1 MQTSQ
6 QLKPPPVEEHYDTLL
21 APNQSYASVSAKI
34 SDIVLYPL
42 TKTPLG
48 WLGAFAV
55 AAALLMLYLYSLATL
70 FTVGIGIWGI
80 NIPVAW
86 GFDIINFVWWIG
98 IGHAGTLISA
108 ILLLFRQDWRTSI
121 NRAAEAM
128 TIFAVACAGI
138 YPLVH
143 TGRPW
148 LDYWFLPY
156 PSTLGMWPQ
165 FRSPLEWDVF
175 AISTYATVSVLFW
188 FVGLVPDFATLRDRS
203 QNRIAKLLYGLASLG
218 WRGAAKHW
226 QRYEIASLILAGL
239 STPLVLSVH
248 SIISFDFA
256 VSQLPGWHVTVFPP
270 YFVAGAVYCG
280 FAMVIVLMVPIRKWF
295 GLEGLI
301 TMKHFDVMSKVML
314 ASGMIV
320 TYGYFGE
327 IFYSWYS
334 ASIYEYFL
342 IVNRTV
348 GPYAWSYWAL
358 ILFNVLIPQLLWF
371 KRFRTNLWVL
381 FIISIAINIGMW
393 FERWVIIVLS
403 LHRDFLPS
411 SWATYTPS
419 FYDWAT
425 YIGSFGLFFVL
436 FLLFIRLLPM
446 VAIFE
451 VRDLVHKTAH
461 KSHSAEEHGHTGA

>member
-6 QLKPPPVEEHYDTLL
+6 KINQPVVETYDELL
-21 APNQSYASVSAKI
+21 APGQTYASVSAKI
-34 SDIVLYPL
+34 GDIVLYPVL
-42 TKTPLG
+42 KTPWG
-48 WLGAFAV
+48 WIGGIAV
-55 AAALLMLYLYSLATL
+55 AGLLLMLYLYSLATL

-80 NIPVAW
+80 NVPVAW

-175 AISTYATVSVLFW
+175 AISTYATVSILFW
-188 FVGLVPDFATLRDRS
+188 FVGLIPDLATLRDRA
-203 QNRIAKLLYGLASLG
+203 QHPIAKFFYGALSLG

-226 QRYEIASLILAGL
+226 QRYEVASLILAGL

-280 FAMVIVLMVPIRKWF
+280 FAMVILLMIPIRKLF

-314 ASGMIV
+314 ASGLIV

-327 IFYSWYS
+327 IFYAWYS

-371 KRFRTNLWVL
+371 KRFRTNLAVL
-381 FIISIAINIGMW
+381 LFVSVAINIGMW

-411 SWATYTPS
+411 SWDVYNPS

-425 YIGSFGLFFVL
+425 FIGSFGLFFVL
-436 FLLFIRLLPM
+436 FFLFIRLLPM
-446 VAIFE
+446 ITIFE

-461 KSHSAEEHGHTGA
+461 KAHDQKGH

>member
-6 QLKPPPVEEHYDTLL
+6 KVNQPVVETYDELL
-21 APNQSYASVSAKI
+21 APGQTYASVSSKI
-34 SDIVLYPL
+34 GDIVLYPVL
-42 TKTPLG
+42 KTPWG
-48 WLGAFAV
+48 WIGGIAV
-55 AAALLMLYLYSLATL
+55 AGLLLMLYLYSLATL

-80 NIPVAW
+80 NVPVAW

-188 FVGLVPDFATLRDRS
+188 FVGLIPDLATLRDRAKHP
-203 QNRIAKLLYGLASLG
+203 IAKFFYGALSLG

-226 QRYEIASLILAGL
+226 QRYEVASLILAGL

-280 FAMVIVLMVPIRKWF
+280 FAMVILLMIPIRKLF

-314 ASGMIV
+314 ASGLIV

-327 IFYSWYS
+327 IFYAWYS

-371 KRFRTNLWVL
+371 KRFRTNLAVL
-381 FIISIAINIGMW
+381 LFVSVAINIGMW

-411 SWATYTPS
+411 SWDVYNPS

-425 YIGSFGLFFVL
+425 FIGSFGLFFVL
-436 FLLFIRLLPM
+436 FFLFIRVLPM
-446 VAIFE
+446 ITIFE

-461 KSHSAEEHGHTGA
+461 KAHDQKGH

>member
-1 MQTSQ
+1 MMQTSQ
-6 QLKPPPVEEHYDTLL
+6 PLKPQAVEEHYDTLL
-21 APNQSYASVSAKI
+21 APNQSYESVSAKI

-42 TKTPLG
+42 TKTPAG
-48 WLGAFAV
+48 WLGAFAI
-55 AAALLMLYLYSLATL
+55 AAALLMLYLYSLAVL
-70 FTVGIGIWGI
+70 FTAGIGVWGI

-203 QNRIAKLLYGLASLG
+203 QNRIAKILYGLASLG

-226 QRYEIASLILAGL
+226 QRYEVASLILAGL

-295 GLEGLI
+295 GLQGLI

-381 FIISIAINIGMW
+381 FFISIAINIGMW

-411 SWATYTPS
+411 SWDSYTPS

-461 KSHSAEEHGHTGA
+461 KEQDH

>member
-1 MQTSQ
+1 MMQTSQ
-6 QLKPPPVEEHYDTLL
+6 KVNQPVVETYDELL
-21 APNQSYASVSAKI
+21 APGQTYASVSAKI
-34 SDIVLYPL
+34 GDIVLYPVL
-42 TKTPLG
+42 KTPWG
-48 WLGAFAV
+48 WIGGIAV
-55 AAALLMLYLYSLATL
+55 AGLLLMLYLYSLATL

-80 NIPVAW
+80 NVPVAW

-175 AISTYATVSVLFW
+175 AISTYATVSILFW
-188 FVGLVPDFATLRDRS
+188 FVGLIPDLATLRDRA
-203 QNRIAKLLYGLASLG
+203 QHPVAKFFYGALSLG

-226 QRYEIASLILAGL
+226 QRYEVASLILAGL

-280 FAMVIVLMVPIRKWF
+280 FAMVILLMIPIRKLF

-314 ASGMIV
+314 ASGLIV

-327 IFYSWYS
+327 IFYAWYS

-358 ILFNVLIPQLLWF
+358 IIFNVLIPQLLWF
-371 KRFRTNLWVL
+371 KRFRTNLAVL
-381 FIISIAINIGMW
+381 LFVSVAINIGMW

-411 SWATYTPS
+411 SWDVYNPS

-425 YIGSFGLFFVL
+425 FIGSFGLFFVL
-436 FLLFIRLLPM
+436 FFLFIRLLPM
-446 VAIFE
+446 ITIFE

-461 KSHSAEEHGHTGA
+461 KAHDQKGH

>member
-6 QLKPPPVEEHYDTLL
+6 KINQPVVEKLDELL
-21 APNQSYASVSAKI
+21 APGQTYASVSAKI
-34 SDIVLYPL
+34 GDIVLYPVL
-42 TKTPLG
+42 KTPWG
-48 WLGAFAV
+48 WIGGIAIAGL
-55 AAALLMLYLYSLATL
+55 LLMLYLYSLATL

-80 NIPVAW
+80 NVPVAW

-188 FVGLVPDFATLRDRS
+188 FVGLIPDLATLRDRA
-203 QNRIAKLLYGLASLG
+203 QHPVAKFFYGALSLG

-226 QRYEIASLILAGL
+226 QRYEVASLILAGL

-280 FAMVIVLMVPIRKWF
+280 FAMVILLMIPIRKLF

-301 TMKHFDVMSKVML
+301 TLKHFDVMSKVML
-314 ASGMIV
+314 ASGLIV

-327 IFYSWYS
+327 IFYAWYS

-358 ILFNVLIPQLLWF
+358 IIFNVLIPQLLWF
-371 KRFRTNLWVL
+371 KRFRTNLPILLV
-381 FIISIAINIGMW
+381 ISVAINIGMW

-411 SWATYTPS
+411 SWDVYNPS

-425 YIGSFGLFFVL
+425 FIGSFGLFFVL
-436 FLLFIRLLPM
+436 FFLFIRLLPM
-446 VAIFE
+446 ITIFE

-461 KSHSAEEHGHTGA
+461 KAHDQKGH

>member
-1 MQTSQ
+1 MQSSK
-6 QLKPPPVEEHYDTLL
+6 QLKPPVTETYDSLL
-21 APNQSYASVSAKI
+21 APGQSLSSVTTKI
-34 SDIVLYPL
+34 SDIVLYPVL
-42 TKTPLG
+42 KTPIG
-48 WLGAFAV
+48 WVIAFVGAGL
-55 AAALLMLYLYSLATL
+55 LLMLYLYSLATL
-70 FTVGIGIWGI
+70 FTAGIGIWGI

-108 ILLLFRQDWRTSI
+108 VLLLFRQDWRTSI

-138 YPLVH
+138 YPLIH

-188 FVGLVPDFATLRDRS
+188 FVGLVPDLATLRDRS
-203 QNRIAKLLYGLASLG
+203 TSPIAKTLYGLFALG

-226 QRYEIASLILAGL
+226 QRYEVASLLLAGL

-256 VSQLPGWHVTVFPP
+256 VAQLPGWHVTVFPP

-280 FAMVIVLMVPIRKWF
+280 FAMVIVLMIPIRKWF

-327 IFYSWYS
+327 IFYAWYS
-334 ASIYEYFL
+334 SSIYEYYL
-342 IVNRTV
+342 IINRFT
-348 GPYAWSYWAL
+348 GPYAWTYWAL
-358 ILFNVLIPQLLWF
+358 ILFNVLIPQALWS
-371 KRFRTNLWVL
+371 KKLRRNLPVL
-381 FIISIAINIGMW
+381 FVVSLAINVGMW
-393 FERWVIIVLS
+393 FERWVIIVMS

-411 SWATYTPS
+411 SWASYSPT
-419 FYDWAT
+419 FYDWST
-425 YIGSFGLFFVL
+425 FIGSFGLFFVL
-436 FLLFIRLLPM
+436 FLLFIRFIPM
-446 VAIFE
+446 IAIFE
-451 VRDLVHKTAH
+451 VRDLVHKTSAH
-461 KSHSAEEHGHTGA
+461 PAKHEESNHTGA

>member
-6 QLKPPPVEEHYDTLL
+6 KVNQPVVETYDELL
-21 APNQSYASVSAKI
+21 APGQTYASVSAKI
-34 SDIVLYPL
+34 GDIVLYPVL
-42 TKTPLG
+42 KTPWG
-48 WLGAFAV
+48 WIGGIAV
-55 AAALLMLYLYSLATL
+55 AGLLLMLYLYSLATL

-80 NIPVAW
+80 NVPVAW

-188 FVGLVPDFATLRDRS
+188 FVGLIPDLATLRDRA
-203 QNRIAKLLYGLASLG
+203 QHPVAKFFYGALSLG

-226 QRYEIASLILAGL
+226 QRYEVASLILAGL

-280 FAMVIVLMVPIRKWF
+280 FAMVILLMIPIRKLF

-314 ASGMIV
+314 ASGLIV

-327 IFYSWYS
+327 IFYAWYS

-358 ILFNVLIPQLLWF
+358 IIFNVLIPQLLWF
-371 KRFRTNLWVL
+371 KRFRTNLAVL
-381 FIISIAINIGMW
+381 LFVSVAINIGMW

-411 SWATYTPS
+411 SWDVYNPS

-425 YIGSFGLFFVL
+425 FIGSFGLFFVL
-436 FLLFIRLLPM
+436 FFLFIRLLPM
-446 VAIFE
+446 ITIFE

-461 KSHSAEEHGHTGA
+461 KAHDQKGH

>member
-1 MQTSQ
+1 MQAQ
-6 QLKPPPVEEHYDTLL
+6 RIKPPVIETTDALL
-21 APNQSYASVSAKI
+21 GPNQTYEGVTAKI
-34 SDIVLYPL
+34 TDIVLTAPR
-42 TKTPLG
+42 KTPWG
-48 WLGAFAV
+48 WPVGFV
-55 AAALLMLYLYSLATL
+55 AAGMFLLLYLFSLATL
-70 FTVGIGIWGI
+70 FVRGVGIWGI

-108 ILLLFRQDWRTSI
+108 VLLLFRQDWRTSI

-156 PSTLGMWPQ
+156 PATTGMWPQ

-175 AISTYATVSVLFW
+175 AISTYATISTLFW
-188 FVGLVPDFATLRDRS
+188 FVGLIPDMAVLRDRATHIWVK
-203 QNRIAKLLYGLASLG
+203 RFYGALSLG
-218 WRGAAKHW
+218 WRGAARHW
-226 QRYEIASLILAGL
+226 NRYETASLILAGL

-280 FAMVIVLMVPIRKWF
+280 FAMVINLLVPIRRWF
-295 GLEGLI
+295 GLHDLI
-301 TMKHFDVMSKVML
+301 TMKHFDLMGQVML
-314 ASGMIV
+314 ASGLV
-320 TYGYFGE
+320 VAYGYVSEMF
-327 IFYSWYS
+327 FAWYS
-334 ASIYEYFL
+334 GTIYEQFL

-358 ILFNVLIPQLLWF
+358 IILNIAIPQLLWF
-371 KRFRTNLWVL
+371 PRVRQNIPLL
-381 FIISIAINIGMW
+381 FFISICVNIGMW
-393 FERWVIIVLS
+393 FERWVIVVLS

-411 SWATYTPS
+411 SWGMYTPS
-419 FYDWAT
+419 FWDWST

-436 FLLFIRLLPM
+436 FFLFIRLLP
-446 VAIFE
+446 VISVFE
-451 VRDLVHKTAH
+451 VRDLIHKTKHAKAASTTDH
-461 KSHSAEEHGHTGA
+461 V

>member
-6 QLKPPPVEEHYDTLL
+6 PLKPPVVETYDELL
-21 APNQSYASVSAKI
+21 GPGETYSSVTARI
-34 SDIVLYPL
+34 GDIVLYPIL
-42 TKTPLG
+42 KTPWG
-48 WLGAFAV
+48 WIGGFI
-55 AAALLMLYLYSLATL
+55 AAGLLLMLYLYSLATL

-108 ILLLFRQDWRTSI
+108 VLLLFRQDWRTSI

-138 YPLVH
+138 YPLIH

-188 FVGLVPDFATLRDRS
+188 FIGLIPDLATLRDRA
-203 QNRIAKLLYGLASLG
+203 QHPIPKIFYGLLSLG

-226 QRYEIASLILAGL
+226 QRYEKASLILAGL

-256 VSQLPGWHVTVFPP
+256 VAQLPGWHVTVFPP

-280 FAMVIVLMVPIRKWF
+280 FAMVIVLMIPIRRWF
-295 GLEGLI
+295 GLHSLI
-301 TMKHFDVMSKVML
+301 TMRHFDVMSKVML
-314 ASGMIV
+314 ASGLIV

-334 ASIYEYFL
+334 GSIYEYFL
-342 IVNRTV
+342 IVNRLV
-348 GPYAWSYWAL
+348 GPWAWSYWAL
-358 ILFNVLIPQLLWF
+358 ILFNVLIPQALWF
-371 KRFRTNLWVL
+371 KRYRTNLPVL
-381 FIISIAINIGMW
+381 FFVSMCINVGMW

-403 LHRDFLPS
+403 LTRDFLPT
-411 SWATYTPS
+411 SWGVYTPT

-425 YIGSFGLFFVL
+425 YIGSFGLFFIL
-436 FLLFIRLLPM
+436 FFLFIRLLPM

-461 KSHSAEEHGHTGA
+461 KAHDKEDHGHAGA

>member
-6 QLKPPPVEEHYDTLL
+6 KLNQPVVETHDELL
-21 APNQSYASVSAKI
+21 APGQTYASVSAKI
-34 SDIVLYPL
+34 GDIVLYPVL
-42 TKTPLG
+42 KTPWG
-48 WLGAFAV
+48 WIGGIAV
-55 AAALLMLYLYSLATL
+55 AGLLLMLYLYSLATL

-80 NIPVAW
+80 NVPVAW

-188 FVGLVPDFATLRDRS
+188 FVGLIPDLATLRDRA
-203 QNRIAKLLYGLASLG
+203 QHPVAKFFYGALSLG

-226 QRYEIASLILAGL
+226 QRYEVASLILAGL

-280 FAMVIVLMVPIRKWF
+280 FAMVILLMIPIRKLF

-314 ASGMIV
+314 ASGLIV

-327 IFYSWYS
+327 IFYAWYS

-371 KRFRTNLWVL
+371 KRFRTNLAVL
-381 FIISIAINIGMW
+381 LFVSVAINIGMW

-411 SWATYTPS
+411 SWDVYNPS

-425 YIGSFGLFFVL
+425 FIGSFGLFFVL
-436 FLLFIRLLPM
+436 FFLFIRLLPM
-446 VAIFE
+446 ITIFE

-461 KSHSAEEHGHTGA
+461 KAHDQKGH

>member
-6 QLKPPPVEEHYDTLL
+6 PLKPPVVETYDELL
-21 APNQSYASVSAKI
+21 GPGETYTSVTARI
-34 SDIVLYPL
+34 GDIVLSPL
-42 TKTPLG
+42 LKTPWG
-48 WLGAFAV
+48 WIGGFV
-55 AAALLMLYLYSLATL
+55 AAGLLLMLYLYALATL

-80 NIPVAW
+80 NVPIAW

-108 ILLLFRQDWRTSI
+108 VLLLFRQDWRTSI

-138 YPLVH
+138 YPLIH

-188 FVGLVPDFATLRDRS
+188 FIGLIPDLATLRDRAEHP
-203 QNRIAKLLYGLASLG
+203 IAKGFYGLLSLG

-226 QRYEIASLILAGL
+226 QRYEKASLILAGL

-256 VSQLPGWHVTVFPP
+256 VAQLPGWHVTVFPP

-280 FAMVIVLMVPIRKWF
+280 SAMVIVLMIPIRRWF
-295 GLEGLI
+295 GLHSLI
-301 TMKHFDVMSKVML
+301 TMRHFDVMSKVML
-314 ASGMIV
+314 ASGLIV

-334 ASIYEYFL
+334 GSIYEYFL
-342 IVNRTV
+342 IVNRTT
-348 GPYAWSYWAL
+348 GPWAWSYWAL
-358 ILFNVLIPQLLWF
+358 ILFNVLVPQALWF
-371 KRFRTNLWVL
+371 KRYRTNLPVL
-381 FIISIAINIGMW
+381 FFVSMCINIGMW

-403 LHRDFLPS
+403 LTRDFLPT
-411 SWATYTPS
+411 SWGTYTPT

-436 FLLFIRLLPM
+436 FFLFIRLLPM

-451 VRDLVHKTAH
+451 VRDLVHKNAH
-461 KSHSAEEHGHTGA
+461 KAHNNEDHGHAGA

>member
-1 MQTSQ
+1 MQSSQ
-6 QLKPPPVEEHYDTLL
+6 PLKPPVVETYDELL
-21 APNQSYASVSAKI
+21 GPGESYTSVTAKI
-34 SDIVLYPL
+34 GDIVLYPL
-42 TKTPLG
+42 LKTPLG
-48 WLGAFAV
+48 WIGGFV
-55 AAALLMLYLYSLATL
+55 AAGLFLMLYLYSLATL

-80 NIPVAW
+80 NIPIAW

-175 AISTYATVSVLFW
+175 AISTYATVSILFW
-188 FVGLVPDFATLRDRS
+188 FVGLIPDLATLRDRAKHP
-203 QNRIAKLLYGLASLG
+203 IAKMLYGIGALG

-226 QRYEIASLILAGL
+226 QRYEMASLMLAGL

-280 FAMVIVLMVPIRKWF
+280 FAMVILLMVPIRSWF
-295 GLEGLI
+295 GLHNLI
-301 TMKHFDVMSKVML
+301 TMRHFDVMSKVML
-314 ASGMIV
+314 ASGLIV

-334 ASIYEYFL
+334 GSIYEYFL
-342 IVNRTV
+342 IVNRTT
-348 GPYAWSYWAL
+348 GPWAWSYWAL
-358 ILFNVLIPQLLWF
+358 ILFNVLIPQLLWS
-371 KRFRTNLWVL
+371 KKFRTNLPVL
-381 FIISIAINIGMW
+381 FFISICINIGMW

-403 LHRDFLPS
+403 LTRDFLPT
-411 SWATYTPS
+411 SWDVYTPT

-436 FLLFIRLLPM
+436 FFLFVRLLPM

-451 VRDLVHKTAH
+451 VRDLVHKTEHKAH
-461 KSHSAEEHGHTGA
+461 EKEGHGHAGA

>member
-6 QLKPPPVEEHYDTLL
+6 KVNQPVVETYDELL
-21 APNQSYASVSAKI
+21 APGQTYASVSAKI
-34 SDIVLYPL
+34 GDIVLYPVL
-42 TKTPLG
+42 KTPWG
-48 WLGAFAV
+48 WIGGIAV
-55 AAALLMLYLYSLATL
+55 AGLLLMLYLYSLATL

-80 NIPVAW
+80 NVPVAW

-175 AISTYATVSVLFW
+175 AISTYATVSILFW
-188 FVGLVPDFATLRDRS
+188 FVGLIPDLATLRDRA
-203 QNRIAKLLYGLASLG
+203 QHPVAKFFYGALSLG

-226 QRYEIASLILAGL
+226 QRYEVASLILAGL

-280 FAMVIVLMVPIRKWF
+280 FAMVILLMIPIRKLF

-314 ASGMIV
+314 ASGLIV

-327 IFYSWYS
+327 IFYAWYS

-358 ILFNVLIPQLLWF
+358 IIFNVLIPQLLWF
-371 KRFRTNLWVL
+371 KRFRTNLAVL
-381 FIISIAINIGMW
+381 LFVSVAINIGMW

-411 SWATYTPS
+411 SWDVYNPS

-425 YIGSFGLFFVL
+425 FIGSFGLFFVL
-436 FLLFIRLLPM
+436 FFLFIRLLPM
-446 VAIFE
+446 ITIFE

-461 KSHSAEEHGHTGA
+461 KAHDQKGH

>member
-6 QLKPPPVEEHYDTLL
+6 KVNQPVVETYDDLL
-21 APNQSYASVSAKI
+21 APGQTYASVSAKI
-34 SDIVLYPL
+34 GDIVLYPVL
-42 TKTPLG
+42 KTPWG
-48 WLGAFAV
+48 WIGGIAV
-55 AAALLMLYLYSLATL
+55 AGLLLMLYLYSLATL

-80 NIPVAW
+80 NVPVAW

-175 AISTYATVSVLFW
+175 AISTYATVSILFW
-188 FVGLVPDFATLRDRS
+188 FVGLIPDLATLRDRA
-203 QNRIAKLLYGLASLG
+203 QHPVAKFFYGALSLG

-226 QRYEIASLILAGL
+226 QRYEVASLILAGL

-280 FAMVIVLMVPIRKWF
+280 FAMVILLMIPIRKLF

-314 ASGMIV
+314 ASGLIV

-327 IFYSWYS
+327 IFYAWYS

-371 KRFRTNLWVL
+371 KRFRTNLAVL
-381 FIISIAINIGMW
+381 LFVSVAINIGMW

-411 SWATYTPS
+411 SWDVYNPS

-425 YIGSFGLFFVL
+425 FIGSFGLFFVL
-436 FLLFIRLLPM
+436 FFLFIRLLPM
-446 VAIFE
+446 ITIFE

-461 KSHSAEEHGHTGA
+461 KAHDQKGH